1 MIEQRATTIPVS
13 TVHTLESLHAKC
25 QRLSVSNWFGC
36 LNRNGLD
43 EALAELNLDGLAMVY
58 GDADDLKLA
67 NLKWGKVNASARIA
81 QAIKKTIRRAIDIIF
96 GQWFSGDE
104 FCAFVPVETAYAFAQ
119 HWQSNFKAVDM
130 SISICIAPIRASVSI
145 EILANQCDERLT
157 EVKQLTKGLIVFL
170 D

>member
-1 MIEQRATTIPVS
+1 MIDQRATTIPIT

-43 EALAELNLDGLAMVY
+43 EAIAELNFDGLCLVY
-58 GDADDLKLA
+58 GDVDDLKLA
-67 NLKWGKVNASARIA
+67 NLKWGKVNSSARIA
-81 QAIKKTIRRAIDIIF
+81 QAIKMRETDVIC

-119 HWQSNFKAVDM
+119 HWQSNFRSVDM
-130 SISICIAPIRASVSI
+130 SISICIAPIISGISI
-145 EILANQCDERLT
+145 ETLANQCDDRLT

>member
-1 MIEQRATTIPVS
+1 MIEQRATTIPIT

-25 QRLSVSNWFGC
+25 QRLSYSNWFGC

-43 EALAELNLDGLAMVY
+43 EALAELSLDGLAMVY

-67 NLKWGKVNASARIA
+67 NLKWGKPNASARIA
-81 QAIKKTIRRAIDIIF
+81 QAIKMRETDVIC

-119 HWQSNFKAVDM
+119 HWQSNFRVVEM
-130 SISICIAPIRASVSI
+130 SISICIAPIRVGISI
-145 EILANQCDERLT
+145 ETLANQCDDRLT
-157 EVKQLTKGLIVFL
+157 NVKKCTKGLIVYL